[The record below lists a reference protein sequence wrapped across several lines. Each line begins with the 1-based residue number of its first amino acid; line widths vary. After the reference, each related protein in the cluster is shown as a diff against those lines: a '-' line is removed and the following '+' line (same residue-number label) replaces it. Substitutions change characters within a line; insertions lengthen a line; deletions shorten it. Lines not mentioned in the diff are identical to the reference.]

1 MKEQYIRD
9 LSEGSRVDCPFAL
22 RSRDIRS
29 ARTGEPYLA
38 LEVADCTGRLPAVM
52 FRPGSLDES
61 LPIGSVVRVRGL
73 VTTFRG
79 VRRVTVDSLEPTDGF
94 DPRDFLAAGTRDRD
108 ELVAEL
114 RGLVRRVKDQRVRA
128 VVRAIFG
135 APGFIDRF
143 SSCPASV
150 GRHHAYVG
158 GLLEHTVSVANLCL
172 ALTAAYPQADGD
184 VLLAAALLHDVG
196 KVDELSA
203 DTSIGLTDAG
213 HLVGHV
219 VLGERLLSAA
229 IRDAARPLPEQTA
242 LRLMHAVLAHHGER
256 EWGAPKCPCTLEALL
271 LHHADHTDAQAAA
284 FMEAVSG
291 AAVLEQPWSDRSNS
305 FGRALMVPVSSA
317 PPVPTAVVAAAGVSS
332 QASLGR
338 ACA

>member
-38 LEVADCTGRLPAVM
+38 LEIADRTGGMPAVM
-52 FRPGSLDES
+52 FRPGRLDES
-61 LPIGSVVRVRGL
+61 LPVGSVVHVRGL

-94 DPRDFLAAGTRDRD
+94 EPQDFLAAGTRDRD

-114 RGLVRRVKDQRVRA
+114 RGLVRRIKDQRVRS
-128 VVRAIFG
+128 VVRAVFG
-135 APGFIDRF
+135 SPGFIDRF

-158 GLLEHTVSVANLCL
+158 GLLEHTVSVANLCV

-196 KVDELSA
+196 KIEELSA

-213 HLVGHV
+213 HLLGHV
-219 VLGERLLSAA
+219 VLGERLVSAA

-256 EWGAPKCPCTLEALL
+256 EWGAPRCPCTLEALL

-291 AAVLEQPWSDRSNS
+291 AAVLDQPWSDRSNG
-305 FGRALMVPVSSA
+305 FGRALLVPAPSVPPASA
-317 PPVPTAVVAAAGVSS
+317 IVAAVTSRPSA
-332 QASLGR
+332 AR